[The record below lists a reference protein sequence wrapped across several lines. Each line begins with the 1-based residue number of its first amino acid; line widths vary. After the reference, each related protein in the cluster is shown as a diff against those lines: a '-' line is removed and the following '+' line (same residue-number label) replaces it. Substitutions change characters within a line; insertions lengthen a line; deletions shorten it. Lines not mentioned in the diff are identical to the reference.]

1 MALARRLLHV
11 LGRWNLGP
19 CLRRGDVL
27 RKRADVASLVR
38 TLCTSPLRRQGP
50 KFAALMCTFLL
61 ALTAHAAQPHPP
73 QGFGFQI
80 LTADDSAITRRI
92 SEDLYKRLVPIF
104 GSFRTELAQRRRT
117 LYVAIGPSALREV
130 AARQCDCVV
139 VSAFTSSQVY
149 RGIAAR
155 LPPGRAAAITAVY
168 AEPAPADQLRL
179 AALLYRRPVRVA
191 ALLGDETAF
200 LKPALVLE
208 KVTVLEAGAER
219 DNGGGNINQLLNRI
233 AQTDVLLALPDAAI
247 YNTENFRNILL
258 STYRHKQGVIG
269 ISADMVKAGALGTTY
284 SEVEDINTQVAEIAA
299 AYVAGG
305 KLPAPRFPHYFRTII
320 NEGVAR
326 SLDVTVDDA
335 ARRFARL
342 PPAAAPLSSPV
353 QRP

>member
-1 MALARRLLHV
+1 M
-11 LGRWNLGP
+11 
-19 CLRRGDVL
+19 
-27 RKRADVASLVR
+27 LVR
-38 TLCTSPLRRQGP
+38 GILMSRMGPRLAHKLLLCTLLLP
-50 KFAALMCTFLL
+50 AAS
-61 ALTAHAAQPHPP
+61 AAKAAQPDPP

-149 RGIAAR
+149 RAIAAR

-191 ALLGDETAF
+191 ALLGAETAF
-200 LKPALVLE
+200 LKPALALE

-219 DNGGGNINQLLNRI
+219 DNGSDINQLLNRI

-269 ISADMVKAGALGTTY
+269 FSADMVKAGALGTTY

-305 KLPAPRFPHYFRTII
+305 KLPAPQFPRYFRTIV

-342 PPAAAPLSSPV
+342 PPAAAP
-353 QRP
+353 RP